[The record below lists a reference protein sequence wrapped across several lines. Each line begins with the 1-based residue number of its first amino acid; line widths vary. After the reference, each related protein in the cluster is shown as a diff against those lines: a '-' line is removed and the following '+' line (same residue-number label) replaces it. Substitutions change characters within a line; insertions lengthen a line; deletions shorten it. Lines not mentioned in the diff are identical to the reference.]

1 MFATFPVQ
9 VLLVALAGWVN
20 RQQLEVIEYLQAEN
34 RVLKTHLGER
44 RLRLTDAERRRLS
57 HRTLARRTASSYNGG

>member
-9 VLLVALAGWVN
+9 FLLVALAGWVN
-20 RQQLEVIEYLQAEN
+20 RQQLEVIEYLREEN

-44 RLRLTDAERRRLS
+44 RLLRGVNYFCGRQI
-57 HRTLARRTASSYNGG
+57 